1 MKKLLCF
8 VTAVTVLL
16 SVFSMPVYAAQDVTL
31 NIDEKDITH
40 DVSPLLYGSSIEDI
54 SYACD
59 GGLVSNLVNNG
70 SFEYEKKPETAWQF
84 ENVQTVLSTS
94 DAMNKNNPSYETLTI
109 SGKGIVKNLGFTE
122 LYDYKTYDYNDESAS
137 TADMGFKEGVGYDF
151 SCYVKNIDFEG
162 SISVYLDSK
171 SNSYKSVK
179 LNTIA
184 LSSNQWT
191 KLTTTLK
198 SVASEDGGLAIV
210 FEGEGSLQLDFVS
223 LVPQDSYGYGTDE
236 WKYTTLRPDL
246 FQALKNL
253 SPSFI
258 RFPGGCL
265 CEGDNLEKLYCWK
278 DTIGALEERS
288 QTYNVWANDDNGNHY
303 NNTNSMG
310 YHEYFQLCEDLQA
323 KAIPVVNA
331 GITCQ
336 DRNGYEDHIAA
347 LNKVNMSDSQ
357 WRAYLV
363 NEKGFDEKDDNGI
376 NEYTQY
382 IESLNINS
390 QQDFDAWLKTV
401 AYTPDTAE
409 FNNYVQ
415 DILDLIEYANG
426 DAQTTYWGALR
437 SANGHTQ
444 PFNLEYIA
452 IGNENWGDV
461 YFRNFDALY
470 KAVKEKYPHIKII
483 SSAGALPDGDAF
495 DAAWD
500 TVNSKYGDTIVD
512 EHYFTDDDYLFSHN
526 DRYDSYDRD
535 GAGVFVGEY
544 ASNGAGIGTQI
555 TKNNIWSA
563 VEEAGYMTGFER
575 NSDIVKM
582 ASYAPTLAKIN
593 ANSRDVSLIWFD
605 SRDLVLTPNYYTQ
618 MLYSNNLGSQYIDA
632 ELSGIDETS
641 GLYQS
646 VTVDS
651 DKQVIYVKL
660 VNSGSKQSV
669 NINVSGFDDINYAS
683 NQNFSNKYKSA
694 SNEPGK
700 QRIAPSDDE
709 LELNGS
715 SIKVNLDKY
724 SVNVIRIAYGSNKGA
739 SLYQLPDS
747 IDYKTKGYTPT
758 VVKAVSISACV
769 AVVTAAGAVFAF
781 YSKLGGK
788 SKGTK
793 KKRDNE

>member
-8 VTAVTVLL
+8 ITALTLCF
-16 SVFSMPVYAAQDVTL
+16 SAFSMPAYAAQDVTL
-31 NIDEKDITH
+31 NIDEKSITH
-40 DVSPLLYGSSIEDI
+40 DVSPTLYGSFIEDI

-70 SFEYEKKPETAWQF
+70 SFEYEKKPEAAWQF
-84 ENVQTVLSTS
+84 ENVKTVLSTS
-94 DAMNKNNPSYETLTI
+94 DAMNKNNPSYETLTV
-109 SGKGIVKNLGFTE
+109 SGKGTVKNLGFTE
-122 LYDYKTYDYNDESAS
+122 LYDYKTYDYNDDSALS
-137 TADMGFKEGVGYDF
+137 ADMGFKEGNSYDF

-171 SNSYKSVK
+171 SNSYKTVK
-179 LNTIA
+179 LNTTA

-198 SVASEDGGLAIV
+198 SAADEDGGLAIV

-223 LVPQDSYGYGTDE
+223 LIPQDSYGYGTDE

-246 FQALKNL
+246 LQALKNL
-253 SPSFI
+253 APSFI

-265 CEGDNLEKLYCWK
+265 CEGDSLENLYSWK
-278 DTIGALEERS
+278 DTIGALEERP

-323 KAIPVVNA
+323 KAIPILNV
-331 GITCQ
+331 GLTCQ
-336 DRNGYEDHIAA
+336 GRNGYDDHIAA
-347 LNKVNMSDSQ
+347 LNKVNMNDSQ
-357 WRAYLV
+357 WRAFLT
-363 NEKGFDEKDDNGI
+363 NEKGFDEKDEDRI
-376 NEYTQY
+376 SEYTEY
-382 IESLNINS
+382 IESLKIKS
-390 QQDFDAWLKTV
+390 QQDFDKWLKTV
-401 AYTPDTAE
+401 AYTPGTPE

-415 DILDLIEYANG
+415 DVLDLIEYANG

-437 SANGHTQ
+437 SANGHSQ
-444 PFNLEYIA
+444 SFNLEYIGL
-452 IGNENWGDV
+452 GNENWGDV

-470 KAVKEKYPHIKII
+470 KEVKEKYPDIKII
-483 SSAGALPDGDAF
+483 SSSGTWLEGDAF
-495 DAAWD
+495 DTAWD
-500 TVNSKYGDTIVD
+500 TINSKYSDTIVD
-512 EHYFTDDDYLFSHN
+512 EHYYTGDNYLFSHN

-544 ASNGAGIGTQI
+544 AAKSAGFGTQI

-563 VEEAGYMTGFER
+563 VEEAGFMTGFER

-582 ASYAPTLAKIN
+582 AAYAPTFAKIKS
-593 ANSRDVSLIWFD
+593 NSWDVNMIWFD
-605 SRDLVLTPNYYTQ
+605 SRDVVLTPNYFTQ

-632 ELSGIDETS
+632 EFSGSDDVS
-641 GLYQS
+641 DLYQS

-660 VNSGSKQSV
+660 VNSGSKRNV
-669 NINVSGFDDINYAS
+669 NINVSGFDNINYVS

-694 SNEPGK
+694 SNELGK
-700 QRIAPSDDE
+700 QRVAPSDDE
-709 LELNGS
+709 LEFNGS
-715 SIKVNLDKY
+715 NIKVHLDKY
-724 SVNVIRIAYGSNKGA
+724 SVNVIRIAYGSNKGT

-747 IDYKTKGYTPT
+747 IDYETKGYTPT
-758 VVKAVSISACV
+758 SVKAVSISIC
-769 AVVTAAGAVFAF
+769 AVVVAGAGAVFTF

-788 SKGTK
+788 SKG
-793 KKRDNE
+793 KKRTSK